1 MKIIDRLNED
11 RINISFEVFPPKT
24 DAGFANVQR
33 ATDEIAKLDPSYIS
47 VTYGAGG
54 GTSKN
59 TAKIASH
66 IKDDLHVL
74 SLAHLTCASSTKEEV
89 REVIRNLKE
98 LGIENILALRGD
110 IPEGMKFP
118 DGDRFHYAY
127 ELVEEIRKQGD
138 FCIGAACYPE
148 GHVENEHK
156 EDDIRFLKQ
165 KVDCGVDFLTTQMF
179 FDNDIHYNFLYRI
192 REAGITV
199 PVLPGIM
206 PITSAAQM
214 KRSQELS
221 GTVFPRRFLAL
232 LDRFGSSPE
241 AMMQAGI
248 AYATD
253 QIIDLRQ
260 LLLHIRLIQHLVQN
274 ILNMYDTD
282 NIINII
288 QIYRITGISHIPDL
302 CQHFLQRAGAVQCH
316 DLLAMS
322 HNILRLFLIQGK
334 NIIDHLRFTFLQHTI
349 LIISCSVRS
358 SPAVHRPFPNIRLK
372 PFPNVLNG
380 LLSSSIVSYS
390 SYVIYNSRLIRSAFP
405 TFSIISLSR

>member
-11 RINISFEVFPPKT
+11 RIHISFEVFPPKT
-24 DAGFANVQR
+24 DAGFDKVMD
-33 ATDEIAKLDPSYIS
+33 ATDRIAKLNPSYIS

-59 TAKIASH
+59 TARIASH
-66 IKDDLHVL
+66 IKDDLGIL

-89 REVIRNLKE
+89 RGVIDNLRQ

-110 IPEGMKFP
+110 IPEGMAFP
-118 DGDRFHYAY
+118 TEDRFRYAW
-127 ELVEEIRKQGD
+127 ELVEEIRKHGD

-148 GHVENEHK
+148 GHVENDHK
-156 EDDIRFLKQ
+156 ADDIRYLKQ
-165 KVDCGVDFLTTQMF
+165 KVDSGVDFLTTQMF

-206 PITSAAQM
+206 PITSAVQM

-232 LDRFGSSPE
+232 LDRFGSYPE

-253 QIIDLRQ
+253 QIIDL
-260 LLLHIRLIQHLVQN
+260 
-274 ILNMYDTD
+274 
-282 NIINII
+282 
-288 QIYRITGISHIPDL
+288 
-302 CQHFLQRAGAVQCH
+302 
-316 DLLAMS
+316 LA
-322 HNILRLFLIQGK
+322 NGVK
-334 NIIDHLRFTFLQHTI
+334 NIHIYSMNKPEVAEKIMSNLSE
-349 LIISCSVRS
+349 IIRC
-358 SPAVHRPFPNIRLK
+358 
-372 PFPNVLNG
+372 
-380 LLSSSIVSYS
+380 
-390 SYVIYNSRLIRSAFP
+390 
-405 TFSIISLSR
+405 

>member
-1 MKIIDRLNED
+1 MKIINRLNEEG
-11 RINISFEVFPPKT
+11 IHISFEVFPPKT
-24 DAGFANVQR
+24 DAGFQKVLQ
-33 ATDEIAKLDPSYIS
+33 ATEKIAELKPSYIS

-66 IKDDLHVL
+66 IKNNLGVE

-89 REVIRNLKE
+89 QVVIENLKA

-110 IPEGMKFP
+110 IPEVMEFP
-118 DGDRFHYAY
+118 TGDRYHYAY
-127 ELVEEIRKQGD
+127 ELVEAIRKSGD

-156 EDDIRFLKQ
+156 EDDIKYLKQ
-165 KVDCGVDFLTTQMF
+165 KVDSGVDFLTTQMF

-221 GTVFPRRFLAL
+221 GTVFPRRFLSI
-232 LDRFGSSPE
+232 LDRFGDYPD

-253 QIIDLRQ
+253 QIIDL
-260 LLLHIRLIQHLVQN
+260 
-274 ILNMYDTD
+274 
-282 NIINII
+282 
-288 QIYRITGISHIPDL
+288 
-302 CQHFLQRAGAVQCH
+302 
-316 DLLAMS
+316 LA
-322 HNILRLFLIQGK
+322 NGVK
-334 NIIDHLRFTFLQHTI
+334 NIHIY
-349 LIISCSVRS
+349 SMNKPEV
-358 SPAVHRPFPNIRLK
+358 AVKIMEN
-372 PFPNVLNG
+372 
-380 LLSSSIVSYS
+380 LSE
-390 SYVIYNSRLIRSAFP
+390 VIKC
-405 TFSIISLSR
+405 